1 MPWLRRTA
9 RPGERVSGR
18 AGGGRFSPRTRV
30 IAGALAALAVLAV
43 LAVAVLAGSG
53 GPAPVRAASGAT
65 RAAGSRASGPGEGAT
80 PGAQAYPS
88 GAANPNP
95 SAHPTTIPG
104 PAPPPV
110 DPALTLGRPG
120 APVTIVE
127 FGDYQCTNCGAFAR
141 DTEPALV
148 RQYAD
153 TGVVRLVWRDFPWVD
168 AQSVAA
174 AVAARA
180 AGRQGKFWAYHDYLF
195 AHQFPDEHSGLVTDA
210 YLRSVARRLGLN
222 MALFGRDVADPALA
236 AAARADQQ
244 FGEELGVPGTPAF
257 LIGGRPFF
265 GAQPLSAFEAAI
277 AAARGGG

>member
-1 MPWLRRTA
+1 MTATASVSSGQTRKGGQATGGSGMPWLRRTA

-65 RAAGSRASGPGEGAT
+65 RAAGSRAGGPGRGAT
-80 PGAQAYPS
+80 RGAQPSPS
-88 GAANPNP
+88 GAANPTP
-95 SAHPTTIPG
+95 PAPPTPTPA

-153 TGVVRLVWRDFPWVD
+153 TG
-168 AQSVAA
+168 
-174 AVAARA
+174 
-180 AGRQGKFWAYHDYLF
+180 
-195 AHQFPDEHSGLVTDA
+195 
-210 YLRSVARRLGLN
+210 
-222 MALFGRDVADPALA
+222 
-236 AAARADQQ
+236 
-244 FGEELGVPGTPAF
+244 
-257 LIGGRPFF
+257 
-265 GAQPLSAFEAAI
+265 
-277 AAARGGG
+277 